1 MPAPRIKIYTR
12 SFDLKLYRLAK
23 GLFES
28 LRDVEG
34 NPIPCVR
41 LTDQSADGYFYTML
55 RDRDCDVAVNIDED
69 AFLVDP
75 QAALDLVGVL
85 LEGGYA
91 NIGCSDGDPATT
103 GRDPVVTNPFFN
115 VFNLALIRTRFD
127 RGALE
132 KRLDDAEPYYPFFHW
147 LAATFPTLY
156 LPARR
161 HADGIT
167 TIALDPQQRPICL
180 HTWFSR
186 FYSMPAWIVRRI
198 EPTQGTQKQRIDA
211 VIREAYALRGKPLPV
226 FGPADRLAFAGN
238 KVLRWLIKVPQR
250 ISRWPGKIRRRI
262 QKKRRDA
269 NA

>member
-1 MPAPRIKIYTR
+1 MPQPRIKIFTR
-12 SFDLKLYRLAK
+12 SFDLRLYRLAK
-23 GLFES
+23 GLFC
-28 LRDVEG
+28 DWKDAEG

-41 LTDQSADGYFYTML
+41 LTDQTADGYFLTML
-55 RDRDCDVAVNIDED
+55 RDCDCDVAINIDED
-69 AFLVDP
+69 AFIVNPGAVLTLVDT
-75 QAALDLVGVL
+75 LLV
-85 LEGGYA
+85 GGYA
-91 NIGCSDGDPATT
+91 NIGCSDGDEATT
-103 GRDPVVTNPFFN
+103 GRDPIVTNPFFN

-127 RGALE
+127 RGSLE

-161 HADGIT
+161 HPDGIT

-198 EPTQGTQKQRIDA
+198 EPSQGTQKQRIDA
-211 VIREAYALRGKPLPV
+211 VIQEAYDLRGKPLPE

-238 KVLRWLIKVPQR
+238 KVLRWLIKIPQR
-250 ISRWPGKIRRRI
+250 ISRWPYKLKRRLARRKIR
-262 QKKRRDA
+262 
-269 NA
+269 